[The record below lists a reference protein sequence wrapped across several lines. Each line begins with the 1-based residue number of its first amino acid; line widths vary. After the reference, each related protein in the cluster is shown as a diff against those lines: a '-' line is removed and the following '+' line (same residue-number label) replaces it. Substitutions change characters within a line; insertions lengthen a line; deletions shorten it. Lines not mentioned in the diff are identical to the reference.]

1 MIKDDI
7 KTGNGADI
15 IQAAYMVIHAIDRFP
30 KAMKVQAISAV
41 FIAMIETLGLRPSS
55 VLDVVARII
64 KSEEAYA
71 TTKALFKYIQEEVVK
86 DA

>member
-7 KTGNGADI
+7 KTGNGREI
-15 IQAAYMVIHAIDRFP
+15 IQAAYRVIGAIDTLP
-30 KAMKVQAISAV
+30 KALKVQAVTAV